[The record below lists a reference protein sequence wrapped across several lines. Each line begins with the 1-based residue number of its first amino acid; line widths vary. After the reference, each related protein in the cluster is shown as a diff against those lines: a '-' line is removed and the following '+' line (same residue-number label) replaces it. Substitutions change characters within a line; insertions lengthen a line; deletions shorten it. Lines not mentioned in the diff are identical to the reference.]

1 MVVVSVARRNGMGVG
16 LCHSGAVT
24 YDPGRRGGNRGPGG
38 QERSDSGYLA
48 DGQERSG
55 TGFVNAGRG
64 AQRGEQRPQPR
75 RPTHVNHGQPR
86 REPPESAAQRTDP
99 GRVPAARD
107 QWREP
112 LRAQRDPLAEDLGR
126 ARSNRDERAQF
137 RKQTWLG
144 RFVST
149 YGWRAYALPILAIVT
164 VVVIYQTIA
173 GPPAPTPVNAE
184 GPVQAPVES
193 PSTEIVGA
201 PPKGLTQFDANLPT
215 GILPGGGPFTEGGA
229 KTWHIVPGTTP
240 KVGQGTERT
249 FTYTVEVEDG
259 LDTATFGGDEG
270 FATMV
275 SETLAN
281 PKSWT
286 HNPQFAFLRVDNDTE
301 GPPDFRVSL
310 TSPLTIREGCGYD
323 IPLEAS
329 CYNPAYLGDQARVF
343 INEARWV
350 RGATSF
356 QGDIGSYRQYVVN
369 HEVGHAIGYRQ
380 HEPCPENGALAPIM
394 MQQTFS
400 TSNNDGAKFDP
411 QSVPA
416 DGLTCRFNPWPYPI
430 A

>member
-1 MVVVSVARRNGMGVG
+1 MSVPVSVAW
-16 LCHSGAVT
+16 LCHPGSVT
-24 YDPGRRGGNRGPGG
+24 YDPGRRVGDRARGG
-38 QERSDSGYLA
+38 QERSDPGNRFTGDSGPRYN
-48 DGQERSG
+48 DHGVRYRGQERS
-55 TGFVNAGRG
+55 
-64 AQRGEQRPQPR
+64 
-75 RPTHVNHGQPR
+75 
-86 REPPESAAQRTDP
+86 QRTGPD
-99 GRVPAARD
+99 RVPVRRD
-107 QWREP
+107 DQREP
-112 LRAQRDPLAEDLGR
+112 LRAQRDPLADDQGR
-126 ARSNRDERAQF
+126 PRANRDEHQQW

-149 YGWRAYALPILAIVT
+149 YGWRAYALPILAVVTCIVL
-164 VVVIYQTIA
+164 YQTVTGTGTTPIA
-173 GPPAPTPVNAE
+173 VNAE
-184 GPVQAPVES
+184 GPVQGPPTIDA
-193 PSTEIVGA
+193 PSTGIVGA
-201 PPKGLTQFDANLPT
+201 PPKGLTEFDANLPT
-215 GILPGGGPFTEGGA
+215 GILPGGGPFTQAGA
-229 KTWHIVPGTTP
+229 KTWHIVPGTSP
-240 KVGQGTERT
+240 KIGQGTERT
-249 FTYTVEVEDG
+249 FTYSVEVEDG
-259 LDTATFGGDEG
+259 LDTASFGGDEG
-270 FATMV
+270 FARMV

-286 HNPQFAFLRVDNDTE
+286 HNPQFAFLRVDNDSE

-400 TSNNDGAKFDP
+400 TSNNDGARFDP
-411 QSVPA
+411 ESVQA
-416 DGLTCRFNPWPYPI
+416 NNLTCRFNPWPYPI